1 MKKLLSI
8 IITVYNSEK
17 YLEGLL
23 NTIKNQNLKD
33 CEIIIIDD
41 NSQDNSIK
49 IITLTL
55 SNLEYKLIKLQE
67 NKGVAFAR
75 QVGLKNANGKYI
87 LFVDSDDYIEKD
99 IFYNLKK
106 IILNEDCECIVFSY
120 KVLENNKIRKIIYPD
135 LIKNPKQLLEKRK
148 NCFEE
153 AKKYHI

>member
-23 NTIKNQNLKD
+23 NTIKNQDLKD

-67 NKGVAFAR
+67 NKGGGF
-75 QVGLKNANGKYI
+75 
-87 LFVDSDDYIEKD
+87 
-99 IFYNLKK
+99 
-106 IILNEDCECIVFSY
+106 C
-120 KVLENNKIRKIIYPD
+120 
-135 LIKNPKQLLEKRK
+135 
-148 NCFEE
+148 
-153 AKKYHI
+153 